1 MQEILHE
8 RPDSAEAAC
17 FRRIRRRICAAA
29 SEEGAGGRETEIEMP
44 SGRAGM
50 PAMQADQE
58 RNAFHIPSARR
69 YEDIV
74 LLAAT
79 ICETPVA
86 FIAIFDAERTGI
98 KATFGF
104 DRSAMPDSGTFRR
117 LAVETPDEVL
127 VVPDTKAD
135 HRFAHGFFRMHGE
148 ELQFYA
154 GAALCGEGGH
164 AAGALCV
171 MDRMP
176 RLLSEA
182 QRHAL
187 CALGRQAA
195 YLLESESRLAALRE
209 SELRFKAFMDNSPAL
224 AWLKDQEGRYLYVNR
239 PFQQR
244 CGLPPSAILGKTDF
258 EIWPGHTAQQVY
270 RRESELLADGA
281 VVNELEAYDMADGGQ
296 SYWQVSRFLLGGPHR
311 LMGGLGLEVTESK
324 RYEQKLMQYQQEL
337 QHALQRME
345 VLSVTDGLTG
355 LYNRRAF
362 DDKLAEEFERAR
374 RYRLPLS
381 LLLID
386 VDNFKQFNDAM
397 GHTEGDE
404 LLCSVAAMLKENA
417 RANDITARYG
427 GDEFA
432 VILPNTDSKVALHL
446 AERLRSNA
454 RGLCLRPFQTTLSI
468 GVAALLP
475 HMQAGREL
483 IVSADTA
490 LYSAKRCGRNRV
502 AGAA

>member
-1 MQEILHE
+1 
-8 RPDSAEAAC
+8 
-17 FRRIRRRICAAA
+17 
-29 SEEGAGGRETEIEMP
+29 
-44 SGRAGM
+44 M
-50 PAMQADQE
+50 PAIQADQE

-74 LLAAT
+74 LLAAM

-86 FIAIFDAERTGI
+86 FIVIFDAERTGI

-104 DRSAMPDSGTFRR
+104 DRSAMPDSGDFRT
-117 LAVETPDEVL
+117 LAVDTSDEVL
-127 VVPDTKAD
+127 VVPDTRAD
-135 HRFAHGFFRMHGE
+135 RRFAHGFFRMHGE

-154 GAALCGEGGH
+154 GASLSVEDGH

-224 AWLKDQEGRYLYVNR
+224 AWLKDENGRYLYVNR
-239 PFQQR
+239 PFVQR
-244 CGLPPSAILGKTDF
+244 CGLPPSAILGKADF
-258 EIWPGHTAQQVY
+258 EIWPRNTAQQVMC
-270 RRESELLADGA
+270 RRENEFLADEAG
-281 VVNELEAYDMADGGQ
+281 VNELEVYDMADGRK

-324 RYEQKLMQYQQEL
+324 RYEQQLMQYQQEL
-337 QHALQRME
+337 QRALQRME

-362 DDKLAEEFERAR
+362 DEKLTEEFERAR
-374 RYRLPLS
+374 RYLLPLS

-397 GHTEGDE
+397 GHTEGDG

-427 GDEFA
+427 GDEFV

-446 AERLRSNA
+446 AERLRANA
-454 RGLCLRPFQTTLSI
+454 RGLCLSPFQVTLSI